1 MWYNPARRAIGPFVH
16 LSQILPEVTDLQK
29 VGSNLNR
36 DEAWQIV
43 TEYTRS
49 DSLRKHML
57 SVEAAMRAYA
67 THFKANPDEWGVVG
81 LLHDFDYERY
91 PDVAVEGH
99 PVVGAK
105 ILRERG
111 VSEDII
117 RAILSHA
124 TEVSGVERETLM
136 EKTLYAVDELTGLI
150 TATALV
156 RPSKNIADVT
166 VSSVKRKWKDKAF
179 AAGVNR
185 TEIEQAARDLNVPL
199 DEHIGVVLQAMQA
212 IAPTLGLDGRLGP

>member
-1 MWYNPARRAIGPFVH
+1 M
-16 LSQILPEVTDLQK
+16 
-29 VGSNLNR
+29 NR
-36 DEAWQIV
+36 EEAWAIV
-43 TEYTRS
+43 TEYTAS

-57 SVEAAMRAYA
+57 SVEVAMRAYA
-67 THFKANPDEWGVVG
+67 PRFNGDVELWGAVG

-99 PVVGAK
+99 PVIGSRL
-105 ILRERG
+105 LRERG
-111 VSEDII
+111 VSEEII

-124 TEVSGVERETLM
+124 TEVTGVERETDM

-156 RPSKNIADVT
+156 RPSKDIADVT
-166 VSSVKRKWKDKAF
+166 VSSVKKKWKDRAF
-179 AAGVNR
+179 AAAVDR
-185 TEIEQAARDLNVPL
+185 AEIEHAAADLGVPL

-212 IAPTLGLDGRLGP
+212 IAPALSLDGSLVK

>member
-1 MWYNPARRAIGPFVH
+1 M
-16 LSQILPEVTDLQK
+16 
-29 VGSNLNR
+29 NR
-36 DEAWQIV
+36 EEAWAVV
-43 TEYTRS
+43 TENTVS

-57 SVEAAMRAYA
+57 SVEIAMRAYA
-67 THFKANPDEWGVVG
+67 PRFNGDVELWGVVG

-99 PVVGAK
+99 PVIGSRL
-105 ILRERG
+105 LRERG
-111 VSEDII
+111 VSEEII

-124 TEVSGVERETLM
+124 TEVSGVERETDM

-166 VSSVKRKWKDKAF
+166 VSSVKKKWKDKAF
-179 AAGVNR
+179 AAAVDR
-185 TEIEQAARDLNVPL
+185 AEIEHAAADLGVPL

-212 IAPTLGLDGRLGP
+212 IAPALSLDGSLVK

>member
-1 MWYNPARRAIGPFVH
+1 M
-16 LSQILPEVTDLQK
+16 
-29 VGSNLNR
+29 NR
-36 DEAWQIV
+36 EEAWAIV
-43 TEYTRS
+43 TEYTAS

-67 THFKANPDEWGVVG
+67 PRFNGDAELWGVVG

-91 PDVAVEGH
+91 PDVAAAGH
-99 PVVGAK
+99 PVIGSRL
-105 ILRERG
+105 LRERG
-111 VSEDII
+111 VSEEII

-124 TEVSGVERETLM
+124 TEVTSVERITPL

-166 VSSVKRKWKDKAF
+166 VSSVRKKWKDKAF
-179 AAGVNR
+179 AAAVDR
-185 TEIEQAARDLNVPL
+185 TEIEHATAALGVPL

-212 IAPTLGLDGRLGP
+212 IAPTLSLDGSLVK

>member
-1 MWYNPARRAIGPFVH
+1 MACRFDWHDIYM
-16 LSQILPEVTDLQK
+16 
-29 VGSNLNR
+29 NR
-36 DEAWQIV
+36 EEAWAIV
-43 TEYTRS
+43 TEYTAS

-57 SVEAAMRAYA
+57 SVEVAMRAYA
-67 THFKANPDEWGVVG
+67 PRFNGDVELWGAVG

-99 PVVGAK
+99 PVIGSRL
-105 ILRERG
+105 LRERG
-111 VSEDII
+111 VSEEII

-124 TEVSGVERETLM
+124 TEVTGVERETDM

-166 VSSVKRKWKDKAF
+166 VSSVKKKWKDRAF
-179 AAGVNR
+179 AAAVDR
-185 TEIEQAARDLNVPL
+185 SEIEHAAADLGVPL
-199 DEHIGVVLQAMQA
+199 DEHIGVVLQAMQV
-212 IAPTLGLDGRLGP
+212 IAPALSLDGSLVK

>member
-1 MWYNPARRAIGPFVH
+1 MRYNM
-16 LSQILPEVTDLQK
+16 
-29 VGSNLNR
+29 NR
-36 DEAWQIV
+36 EEAWQIV
-43 TEYTRS
+43 TEFTAS

-67 THFKANPDEWGVVG
+67 PRFNGDTELWGTIG

-91 PDVAVEGH
+91 PDIAVDGH
-99 PVVGAK
+99 PVVGSK

-111 VSEDII
+111 VSEEII
-117 RAILSHA
+117 RCILSHA
-124 TEVSGVERETLM
+124 TEVSGVQRVTPM
-136 EKTLYAVDELTGLI
+136 EKALFAVDELTGLI

-166 VSSVKRKWKDKAF
+166 VSSVKKKWKDKAF
-179 AAGVNR
+179 AAGVDR
-185 TEIEQAARDLNVPL
+185 TEIEHAAADLGVPL

-212 IAPTLGLDGRLGP
+212 IAPTLGLDGSLAK